1 MKTIAF
7 TNQKGGVGKTTSTI
21 NVGAGLAQEGFQVL
35 MVDLD
40 PQANLTY
47 SLRLSSNRLETS
59 IYDVLKGEIEAD
71 EAIISH
77 NGFDIMPSSID
88 LSGAEMEFANEPAR
102 EMLLK
107 NKLNSLSKNYD
118 YILIDCPPNLGLLTL
133 NAFTAVKEIFIVLQS
148 EYLALHGLSKL
159 MDVIQVVKERLNP
172 EIEISGIICTLF
184 DGRKNL
190 NNEVVDHIKD
200 YFGDKVFDT
209 IIRDNVALAEAP
221 SHHKTIFEYA
231 PESHGAKDYKAL
243 AKEIRNGQSVAARVE
258 F

>member
-21 NVGAGLAQEGFQVL
+21 NVGAGLCREGYKVL
-35 MVDLD
+35 LVDLD

-47 SLRLSSNRLETS
+47 SLRLSSKRLETS
-59 IYDVLKGEIEAD
+59 IYDVLKGSIEPD
-71 EAIISH
+71 ESIISH

-107 NKLNSLSKNYD
+107 NTLGKFSKDYD

-172 EIEISGIICTLF
+172 DIEISGIICTLF

-190 NNEVVDHIKD
+190 NKEVVDHIQD

-209 IIRDNVALAEAP
+209 LIRDNVALAEAP

-231 PESHGAKDYKAL
+231 PDSHGAKDYSAL
-243 AKEIRNGQSVAARVE
+243 AKEIRNGQA
-258 F
+258 

>member
-1 MKTIAF
+1 MKSIAF
-7 TNQKGGVGKTTSTI
+7 TNQKGGVGKTTSTVNI
-21 NVGAGLAQEGFQVL
+21 GAGLCRQGKKVL

-47 SLRLSSNRLETS
+47 SLRMSSNRLENS
-59 IYDVLKGEIEAD
+59 IYDVLKGTAKPEEAVV
-71 EAIISH
+71 SY
-77 NGFDIMPSSID
+77 NGFDILPSSID
-88 LSGAEMEFANEPAR
+88 LSGAETEFANEPAR

-107 NKLNSLSKNYD
+107 TSLNGFADHYD
-118 YILIDCPPNLGLLTL
+118 YVLYDCPPNLGLLTL

-159 MDVIQVVKERLNP
+159 MDVIEVVKERLNP
-172 EIEISGIICTLF
+172 EIEITGIICTLF

-209 IIRDNVALAEAP
+209 LVRDNVALAEAP

-231 PESHGAKDYKAL
+231 PNSYGAKDYAAL
-243 AKEIRNGQSVAARVE
+243 AHEISQNGRIE
-258 F
+258 

>member
-35 MVDLD
+35 LVDLD

-59 IYDVLKGEIEAD
+59 IYDVLKGDIEAN
-71 EAIISH
+71 EAIINY

-107 NKLNSLSKNYD
+107 NKLSTLSKDYD

-200 YFGDKVFDT
+200 YFGDKVFNT

-231 PESHGAKDYKAL
+231 PDSHGAKDYKSL
-243 AKEIRNGQSVAARVE
+243 AKEIRNGQLQHA
-258 F
+258 

>member
-35 MVDLD
+35 LVDLD

-47 SLRLSSNRLETS
+47 SLRLSSNRLDNS
-59 IYDVLKGEIEAD
+59 IYNVLKGEIEAD
-71 EAIISH
+71 EAIINH

-107 NKLNSLSKNYD
+107 NKLNTLSKDYD

-159 MDVIQVVKERLNP
+159 MDVIQIVKERLNP

-190 NNEVVDHIKD
+190 NNEVVDHIQD

-231 PESHGAKDYKAL
+231 PDSHGAKDYKAL
-243 AKEIRNGQSVAARVE
+243 AQEIRNGQLQHA
-258 F
+258 

>member
-21 NVGAGLAQEGFQVL
+21 NVGAGLCREGKKVL
-35 MVDLD
+35 LVDLD

-47 SLRLSSNRLETS
+47 SLRMSSNRLDTS
-59 IYDVLKGEIEAD
+59 IYDVMKGQAD
-71 EAIISH
+71 PHETIISH

-102 EMLLK
+102 ENILK
-107 NKLNSLSKNYD
+107 NKLDPFYDEYD
-118 YILIDCPPNLGLLTL
+118 YILVDCPPNLGLLTL
-133 NAFTAVKEIFIVLQS
+133 NAFTAVNEIYIVLQS

-172 EIEISGIICTLF
+172 DIEITGIICTLF

-190 NNEVVDHIKD
+190 NKEVVDHIQD
-200 YFGDKVFDT
+200 YFGEKVFDT
-209 IIRDNVALAEAP
+209 LIRDNVALAEAP
-221 SHHKTIFEYA
+221 SHHKTIFEYD
-231 PESHGAKDYKAL
+231 PDSYGAEDYEAL
-243 AKEIRNGQSVAARVE
+243 AREIRNGQAK
-258 F
+258 

>member
-35 MVDLD
+35 LVDLD

-47 SLRLSSNRLETS
+47 SLRLSSNRLENS
-59 IYDVLKGEIEAD
+59 IYNVLKGEIEAD
-71 EAIISH
+71 EAIINH

-107 NKLNSLSKNYD
+107 NKLNTLSKDYD

-159 MDVIQVVKERLNP
+159 MDVIQIVKERLNP

-190 NNEVVDHIKD
+190 NNEVVDHIQD

-231 PESHGAKDYKAL
+231 PDSHGAKDYKAL
-243 AKEIRNGQSVAARVE
+243 AQEIRNGQLQHA
-258 F
+258 

>member
-21 NVGAGLAQEGFQVL
+21 NVGAGLAREGYEVL

-47 SLRLSSNRLETS
+47 SLRLSSNRLEES
-59 IYDVLKGEIEAD
+59 IYEVLKGDVEPD
-71 EAIISH
+71 DAIISH

-107 NKLNSLSKNYD
+107 NCLSRLSKDYD

-159 MDVIQVVKERLNP
+159 MDVIQIVKERLNP
-172 EIEISGIICTLF
+172 DIEISGIICTLF

-231 PESHGAKDYKAL
+231 PDSHGAKDYEAL
-243 AKEIRNGQSVAARVE
+243 AKEIRNGQLQYA
-258 F
+258 

>member
-1 MKTIAF
+1 MKTIAL
-7 TNQKGGVGKTTSTI
+7 TNQKGGVGKTTSTVNI
-21 NVGAGLAQEGFQVL
+21 GAGLCRKGKKVL
-35 MVDLD
+35 LVDLD

-47 SLRLSSNRLETS
+47 SLRMSSNRLESS
-59 IYDVLKGEIEAD
+59 IYEVLKGTAGPE

-102 EMLLK
+102 ETLLK
-107 NKLNSLSKNYD
+107 NSLKNISVGYD
-118 YILIDCPPNLGLLTL
+118 YVLIDCPPNLGLLTL

-159 MDVIQVVKERLNP
+159 MDVIQIVRERLNP
-172 EIEISGIICTLF
+172 EVEITGIICTLF

-209 IIRDNVALAEAP
+209 LIRDNVALAEAP

-231 PESHGAKDYKAL
+231 PDSYGAEDYEAL
-243 AKEIRNGQSVAARVE
+243 AREVRNGQA
-258 F
+258 

>member
-21 NVGAGLAQEGFQVL
+21 NVGAGLCREGYKVL
-35 MVDLD
+35 LVDLD

-47 SLRLSSNRLETS
+47 SLRLSSKRLETS
-59 IYDVLKGEIEAD
+59 IYDVLKGSIEPD
-71 EAIISH
+71 ESIISH

-107 NKLNSLSKNYD
+107 NKLGKFSKDYD

-172 EIEISGIICTLF
+172 DIEISGIICTLF

-190 NNEVVDHIKD
+190 NKEVVDHIQD

-209 IIRDNVALAEAP
+209 LIRDNVALAEAP

-231 PESHGAKDYKAL
+231 PDSHGAKDYSAL
-243 AKEIRNGQSVAARVE
+243 AKEIRNGQA
-258 F
+258 

>member
-7 TNQKGGVGKTTSTI
+7 TNQKGGVGKTTSTV
-21 NVGAGLAQEGFQVL
+21 NVGAGLCRHGKKVL

-47 SLRLSSNRLETS
+47 SLRRSSNRLDTS
-59 IYDVLKGEIEAD
+59 IYDVLKGRVEPQD
-71 EAIISH
+71 AIINH
-77 NGFDIMPSSID
+77 NGFDILPSSID

-102 EMLLK
+102 ETLLK
-107 NKLNSLSKNYD
+107 SIFSKFNGNYD
-118 YILIDCPPNLGLLTL
+118 YILVDCPPNLGLLTL

-159 MDVIQVVKERLNP
+159 MDVIKVVKERLNP
-172 EIEISGIICTLF
+172 DIEITGIICTLY

-190 NNEVVDHIKD
+190 NKEVVDHIQD
-200 YFGDKVFDT
+200 YFGNKVFKT

-221 SHHKTIFEYA
+221 SHHKTIFEYD
-231 PESHGAKDYKAL
+231 PESHGAKDYNSLAL
-243 AKEIRNGQSVAARVE
+243 EIRNGQG
-258 F
+258 

>member
-7 TNQKGGVGKTTSTI
+7 TNQKGGVGKTTSTV
-21 NVGAGLAQEGFQVL
+21 NVGAGLCRKGNKVL

-47 SLRLSSNRLETS
+47 SLRKSSNRLDHS
-59 IYDVLKGEIEAD
+59 IYDVLKGTTD
-71 EAIISH
+71 PKEAIISH

-102 EMLLK
+102 ETILK
-107 NKLNSLSKNYD
+107 NSLNDFYDKYD

-133 NAFTAVKEIFIVLQS
+133 NAFTAVNEIFIVLQS

-172 EIEISGIICTLF
+172 DIEITGIICTLF

-190 NNEVVDHIKD
+190 NNEVVDHIED
-200 YFGDKVFDT
+200 YFGDKVFNT
-209 IIRDNVALAEAP
+209 LIRDNVALAEAP
-221 SHHKTIFEYA
+221 SHHQTIFEYA
-231 PESHGAKDYKAL
+231 PNSYGATDYEAL
-243 AKEIRNGQSVAARVE
+243 AEEITNNGHA
-258 F
+258 

>member
-21 NVGAGLAQEGFQVL
+21 NVGAGLAREGFQVL
-35 MVDLD
+35 LVDLD

-47 SLRLSSNRLETS
+47 SLRLSSNRLENS
-59 IYDVLKGEIEAD
+59 IYEVLKGDIEAD
-71 EAIISH
+71 DAIISH
-77 NGFDIMPSSID
+77 NNFDIMPSSID

-102 EMLLK
+102 EMMLK
-107 NKLNSLSKNYD
+107 NKLSTLSKDYD

-133 NAFTAVKEIFIVLQS
+133 NAFTAVKELFIVLQS

-159 MDVIQVVKERLNP
+159 MDVIQIVKERLNP

-209 IIRDNVALAEAP
+209 LIRDNVALAEAP

-231 PESHGAKDYKAL
+231 PNSHGAKDYKAL
-243 AKEIRNGQSVAARVE
+243 AQEIRNGQLQHA
-258 F
+258 